1 MQLQLE
7 ELQALPVFGI
17 AGNFADHLNQAGEA
31 SDFVHVKTED
41 QLAPKGIFP
50 IYIPGDASFL
60 GVYPLCNLAIRADFS
75 QPIKLQAEP
84 EISVLFELDYE
95 ANQVSRARARAF
107 SAFND
112 CSLRWPAAKISQK
125 KNWGAACTGLS
136 DQWLEIDQFSS
147 GGVLDHYHLCCFIKR
162 DNQVYEY
169 GIDSPAISYSYFYQ
183 KLADWVV
190 QTLNQQKDE
199 GPLEDLPILLAQMNY
214 PKQIIITLGATRYTE
229 FGESHYLE
237 PGDKVGVFVYNPQ
250 QITLGQIK
258 QRFAQDED
266 FSDFPG
272 SALVQSIEAS

>member
-7 ELQALPVFGI
+7 ELQTLPVFGI

-31 SDFVHVKTED
+31 SDFVNVKTED

-50 IYIPGDASFL
+50 IYIPGDSSFL

-95 ANQVSRARARAF
+95 GKQVSRARARAF

-112 CSLRWPAAKISQK
+112 CSLRWSAAKISQK

-162 DNQVYEY
+162 DAQVYEY
-169 GIDSPAISYSYFYQ
+169 GIDSPAISYNYFYQ

-190 QTLNQQKDE
+190 KTLNQQTDY
-199 GPLEDLPILLAQMNY
+199 GPLEDLPALFAQMNF

-229 FGESHYLE
+229 YGESHYLE
-237 PGDKVGVFVYNPQ
+237 PGDKVGVFVYDPQ
-250 QITLGQIK
+250 QITLDQIR
-258 QRFAQDED
+258 QDFAQDDD
-266 FSDFPG
+266 FSNFSG
-272 SALVQSIEAS
+272 SALVQTIEAS

>member
-1 MQLQLE
+1 MPLQLE
-7 ELQALPVFGI
+7 ELQTLPVFGI

-31 SDFVHVKTED
+31 SDFVNVKTED
-41 QLAPKGIFP
+41 QQAPKGIFP

-84 EISVLFELDYE
+84 EISVLFELDYDGK
-95 ANQVSRARARAF
+95 QVSRARARAF

-136 DQWLEIDQFSS
+136 EQWLDIDQFST

-162 DNQVYEY
+162 DHQVYEY
-169 GIDSPAISYSYFYQ
+169 GVDSPAVSYSYFYQ

-190 QTLNQQKDE
+190 KTLNQQKE
-199 GPLEDLPILLAQMNY
+199 GGPLEDLPVLLAQMNY
-214 PKQIIITLGATRYTE
+214 PKQVIITLGATRYTE
-229 FGESHYLE
+229 FGERHYLE
-237 PGDKVGVFVYNPQ
+237 PGDKVGVFVYDPQ
-250 QITLGQIK
+250 KVTLEQIRQG
-258 QRFAQDED
+258 FAQDHD
-266 FSDFPG
+266 FSDFSG
-272 SALVQSIEAS
+272 SALVQTIEAS